1 MADTISDPHN
11 ILTAMMAADTLPLD
25 VLEGQLDTFELL
37 NAMYPD
43 TSEERPNDDSEAIV
57 ASLRQWL
64 ENKTPSL
71 DMPKLPDSLSL
82 IVVLD
87 IVNEDSAIAHQSLSV
102 NVTLPLGKLRE
113 KEKAATVVPGEFPL
127 YKIRVSKPDW
137 LTKGETALLTQDMP
151 QDDIVS
157 ALECITNRA
166 QEASLAT
173 ALQHNTTTITTTA
186 SLASPLI
193 RVWFYFPSI
202 STRSKRND
210 LIHHGPTYHLTGF
223 LLAGK
228 PGILCLEGTASDID
242 AYMRFIKTESWG
254 DIPSGHKKVSEK
266 WREEGED
273 VKRCF
278 EGMEEITEGYGIER
292 RGMRGNRGDMYVF
305 LFLFLFSFFF
315 FFCFFFSTFS
325 SPARA
330 WLEKATT
337 IMIIRYI

>member
-1 MADTISDPHN
+1 
-11 ILTAMMAADTLPLD
+11 MMAADTLPLD

-43 TSEERPNDDSEAIV
+43 TSEERPNDDSQAIV

-64 ENKTPSL
+64 ENKKPSL

-87 IVNEDSAIAHQSLSV
+87 IVDEDSAIAHQSLTV
-102 NVTLPLGKLRE
+102 NVTLPLRKLRE
-113 KEKAATVVPGEFPL
+113 EGKAATVEPGEFPL

-137 LTKGETALLTQDMP
+137 LTKGEAALLTQDMP

-157 ALECITNRA
+157 ALESITNRA
-166 QEASLAT
+166 REASLAT
-173 ALQHNTTTITTTA
+173 ALQHNTTTTTTA

-202 STRSKRND
+202 STRSKRDD

-305 LFLFLFSFFF
+305 PFSFFF
-315 FFCFFFSTFS
+315 FFFLSSFSFFFSFFDFS
-325 SPARA
+325 RLFPRP
-330 WLEKATT
+330 LEPGWK
-337 IMIIRYI
+337 RRLR

>member
-1 MADTISDPHN
+1 
-11 ILTAMMAADTLPLD
+11 MMAADTLPLD

-43 TSEERPNDDSEAIV
+43 TSEERPNDDSQAIV

-87 IVNEDSAIAHQSLSV
+87 IVDEDPAIAHQSLTV
-102 NVTLPLGKLRE
+102 NVTLPLRKLRE
-113 KEKAATVVPGEFPL
+113 EGKAATVEPGEFPL
-127 YKIRVSKPDW
+127 YKIRVSKPEW

-157 ALECITNRA
+157 ALESITNRA

-173 ALQHNTTTITTTA
+173 ALQHNTTTTTTTA

-210 LIHHGPTYHLTGF
+210 LIHYGPTYHLTGF

-305 LFLFLFSFFF
+305 LFLFPFSFFLLLLFLDF
-315 FFCFFFSTFS
+315 FLARS
-325 SPARA
+325 SLVGKGDYDNDDQIYLR
-330 WLEKATT
+330 EREE
-337 IMIIRYI
+337 IMLTSPPQ